1 MATVVREKSAG
12 VRNSNKTA
20 NSKLLAAISEIALKR
35 IPADPANQRYRLGE
49 ALGPENKHWFRDK
62 FGNGRFRLF
71 FRFDSR
77 AKIIIYAWV
86 NDERTLRTYGAKTDA
101 YAVFSKMLGSGNP
114 PRDWDDLLRASQSAT
129 TIDNLL
135 PGNDAN

>member
-1 MATVVREKSAG
+1 MAAVVREKSAG

>member
-1 MATVVREKSAG
+1 MREKSAG